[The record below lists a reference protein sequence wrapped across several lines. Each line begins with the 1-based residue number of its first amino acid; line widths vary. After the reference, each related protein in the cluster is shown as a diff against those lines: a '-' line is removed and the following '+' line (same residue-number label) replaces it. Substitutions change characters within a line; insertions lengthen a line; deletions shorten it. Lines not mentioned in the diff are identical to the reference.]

1 MPGKLNL
8 TFVDYSGESST
19 VGIHFPTLNAGNFA
33 AQETLMDDLQDAIE
47 GVSIGNLQKD
57 SRHAAETKFAVS
69 NATNP
74 FAQREL
80 KWLVRCVDTNGNA
93 TTFEIPCADLSLLSP
108 NTDKLDITTTEGA
121 ALVAAINAGA
131 KSNDGETLTFV
142 EAVVVGRSI

>member
-8 TFVDYSGESST
+8 TFVDYSSESST
-19 VGIHFPTLNAGNFA
+19 VGIHFPTLTAGNFA
-33 AQETLMDDLQDAIE
+33 AQATLMDDLVAAIE
-47 GVSIGNLQKD
+47 DVSIGNLQKD
-57 SRHAAETKFAVS
+57 SRHAAETRFAVG

-80 KWLVRCVDTNGNA
+80 KWLVRCVDANGNA
-93 TTFEIPCADLSLLSP
+93 AGFEIPCADLSLLAA
-108 NTDKLDITTTEGA
+108 NTDTLDVATAEGA

-131 KSNDGETLTFV
+131 RSNDGEVLTFV

>member
-1 MPGKLNL
+1 MGKLNL
-8 TFVDYSGESST
+8 TFVDYSGESSS
-19 VGIHFPTLNAGNFA
+19 VGVHFPNLNAGNIA
-33 AQETLMDDLQDAIE
+33 AQTGLMDDLSDAIQ
-47 GVSIGNLQKD
+47 GVSLCNLQKD
-57 SRHAAETKFAVS
+57 SRLATETKFAVA

-80 KWLVRCVDTNGNA
+80 KWLVRMRDTNGNSA
-93 TTFEIPCADLSLLSP
+93 TLEIPGADLALLSA
-108 NTDKLDITTTEGA
+108 NTDKLDVTTPEGA